1 MPQELPSLID
11 NFSPNTLLATLQE
24 LLQQTNSWD
33 IATGT
38 FDIGSL
44 LALDELWQPVKPIR
58 LLMGDETTRRTRK
71 ELINFANQQAD
82 DGIEAAKEEDDFSTL
97 TGLEAIREALKTK
110 QIQARIYTRARFHA
124 KAHILNGKD
133 EVIDHGL
140 IGSSNFTRPGL
151 MENVELNLL
160 TSDAAQIA
168 SLKEWFER
176 LWKDAEAVSPELLKV
191 IDRHLR
197 AFTPFEVW
205 AKALYEY
212 FSGREL
218 PVTDWEQ
225 KESVIF
231 PILSGYQQEAYR
243 QARHI
248 VQRWD
253 GSFICDSTGLGKTYI
268 GLMLLEYHL
277 AQGDR
282 ILLIVPKSARESVWK
297 RDIERYLYPRY
308 RIACEEHLKIH
319 NQTDFG
325 REGTVPK
332 ERLEYYRDYFP
343 VILVDEAHHF
353 RTPWAHRS
361 KTLQML
367 VNGGAPKTI
376 YFITATPINNSVLD
390 LYHLVNYIARGQ
402 HNYFSSLGIHNLR
415 RHFKQLED
423 NLDTLVRSNGSAD
436 LQTAVQDADIM
447 RTDGLLKAIVI
458 QRSRNY
464 AKETER
470 RSGRDV
476 LFPEREKPKVIPYSL
491 RKVYA
496 HLYDDLKT
504 AFDRDDPL
512 LSLAIYNPDAFR
524 KEKVTPEILNRN
536 RQVIGLI
543 RILLLKRLESSY
555 AAFEASLEDLLRR
568 MAAFVSQYAPQRWDQ
583 WQEDHV
589 ELWETLQE
597 HIQQRTAEGEA
608 GTEVEEGNEFDDIE
622 VRGLENPE
630 DYQADKLLHKVQQD
644 MDVLATLLDGLH
656 EHLSPTTDDKL
667 NNLAHVLH
675 RDPRLKKGKVVIFT
689 EFRDTARYLKKELS
703 NNHGFADMEEMD
715 STCKVNREEVIK
727 RFAPHYNC
735 TLEEL
740 PQYTNRQ
747 IRILVSTDVLSE
759 GLNLQDAS
767 LIINYDLHWNPVRL
781 MQRIGRVDRRLDPEI
796 ETLLGRKQPVEVYVY
811 NFLPPGEL
819 EDLLHLSR
827 RVTGKLLRISKT
839 LGIEAPLLT
848 PDDEWEALKLFN
860 EKYEGRQSIEER
872 LHLKLEQI
880 RTDYPELWEELSSLP
895 RRIFT
900 GKRGKD
906 VRGLFCAYRFPNL
919 KEPDVPGE
927 VRWYF
932 RQADTGEVWEGDQL
946 ENIANVIRSVYNT
959 PRVTQASAETLK
971 TWRQDI
977 EQRVKDYL
985 KALQAPMGAKATLI
999 CWMEV
1004 CR

>member
-24 LLQQTNSWD
+24 LLQQTESWD

-44 LALDELWQPVKPIR
+44 LVLDELWQPVKPIR

-82 DGIEAAKEEDDFSTL
+82 EGIETAKEEDDFSTL

-168 SLKEWFER
+168 SLKEWFQH

-218 PVTDWEQ
+218 PITDWEQ

-277 AQGDR
+277 AHGDR
-282 ILLIVPKSARESVWK
+282 ILLIVPKSARKSVWE
-297 RDIERYLYPRY
+297 RDIQRYLYPRY

-423 NLDTLVRSNGSAD
+423 ALDTLVSSNGSAD

-470 RSGRDV
+470 RSGKDV
-476 LFPEREKPKVIPYSL
+476 LFPKREKPRVIPYSL

-504 AFDRDDPL
+504 AFDRDAPL

-568 MAAFVSQYAPQRWDQ
+568 MAAFLSQYAPQRWNQ
-583 WQEDHV
+583 WQREHV
-589 ELWETLQE
+589 ELWRTVQQHL
-597 HIQQRTAEGEA
+597 QQRTDEDEA
-608 GTEVEEGNEFDDIE
+608 GTEIEEGNEFDDIE

-675 RDPRLKKGKVVIFT
+675 SDPRLRKGKVVIFT
-689 EFRDTARYLKKELS
+689 EFRDTARYLQKELS

-727 RFAPHYNC
+727 RFAPYYNC

-740 PQYTNRQ
+740 PRYTNRQ

-796 ETLLGRKQPVEVYVY
+796 ETLLGRKQPVKVSVY

-819 EDLLHLSR
+819 EDLLHLSQ

-848 PDDEWEALKLFN
+848 PEDEWEALKLFN

-872 LHLKLEQI
+872 LHLELQQI
-880 RTDYPELWEELSSLP
+880 RTDYPELWEELSSFP

-900 GKRGKD
+900 GKRGED

-919 KEPDVPGE
+919 KEPAAPGE

-932 RQADTGEVWEGDQL
+932 RQDDTGGVWEGDQL
-946 ENIANVIRSVYNT
+946 ENIANVIRSVYST

-971 TWRQDI
+971 AWRQDI
-977 EQRVKDYL
+977 ERRVKDYL

-1004 CR
+1004 C